1 MRILNILLAII
12 VITVVLIGVV
22 AFLLKEQVLLAVG
35 DFLVIQD
42 ELKPADVIHVIAG
55 DDYRTEYAIQLYK
68 QGYAKYIFFTGGWC
82 KIHGWK
88 HGEHGQQ
95 LALSQGVA
103 PEAIAFDDSSV
114 TSTYSETVRL
124 KAWMEKSPIPIRS
137 VIVVSDPFHMRRA
150 RWTNRQVLGKGFDLI
165 MAPVPFDQI
174 PYKRQWWTDEASQRY
189 VKEEYTKTVYYFL
202 RYQLSWGWLSDWLA
216 TFDNE

>member
-1 MRILNILLAII
+1 MI
-12 VITVVLIGVV
+12 VISAVLLGVI
-22 AFLLKEQVLLAVG
+22 AFLFKERVLLAVG
-35 DFLVIQD
+35 DFLVIKD
-42 ELKPADVIHVIAG
+42 ELKPADVIHFIAG

-68 QGYAKYIFFTGGWC
+68 QGYGKYIFFTGGWC
-82 KIHGWK
+82 RTHGWK

-103 PEAIAFDDSSV
+103 PEAIAFDDSIV

-124 KAWMEKSPIPIRS
+124 KAWMDQSPIPIRS

-150 RWTNRQVLGKGFDLI
+150 KWTYRQVLGKWVDLL

-174 PYKRQWWTDEASQRY
+174 PYKRHWWVDEASQKY
-189 VKEEYTKTVYYFL
+189 VQEEYTKTAYYIL
-202 RYQLSWGWLSDWLA
+202 RYRLSWGWFREWLV
-216 TFDNE
+216 TFDND